1 MSHKHYRSHYKQQQ
15 ENLCKTVSLTS
26 FQKTNAICL
35 HLLRVCPSVLP
46 SVFALLAFILIFQPI
61 CWQFPLFEFWWISRH
76 SSLNNWVDS
85 KVAIINSSIACEQ
98 ALLFGR
104 VKRVSRE
111 RASERRS
118 RKGPSLAR
126 SREAHFACLNRRA
139 CSQANS
145 YISVRPLRHRA
156 KRRDQKRKN
165 KNQEQSVFSK
175 FMHET
180 MILK

>member
-35 HLLRVCPSVLP
+35 HLLRVCPSVPP

-156 KRRDQKRKN
+156 KEGIKKEKRIKN
-165 KNQEQSVFSK
+165 NQCSLNSCMRQWF
-175 FMHET
+175 
-180 MILK
+180 